1 MKAIFLPHL
10 PTAHSTRLAR
20 VRRALECDG
29 RSPGEFHG
37 KRLQCDRRL
46 ISIPLGRRWRALFVQ
61 TASGFHFCDCLT
73 HERYNKLNLAAY
85 RHEDQ
90 TR

>member
-1 MKAIFLPHL
+1 MKAVVLPSSQ
-10 PTAHSTRLAR
+10 AMRLAR
-20 VRRALECDG
+20 VRQALEVER

-37 KRLQCDRRL
+37 KRLQCARHL

-61 TASGFHFCDCLT
+61 TAFGYRFRDCVT

-85 RHEDQ
+85 LP
-90 TR
+90 